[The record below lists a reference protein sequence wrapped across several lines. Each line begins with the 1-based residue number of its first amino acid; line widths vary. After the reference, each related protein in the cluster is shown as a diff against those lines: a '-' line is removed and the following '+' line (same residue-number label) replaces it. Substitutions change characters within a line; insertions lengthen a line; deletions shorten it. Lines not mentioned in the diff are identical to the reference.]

1 MNEPIGTVAKPL
13 PDAALTESSSDQ
25 GKARLL
31 ATGGILGA
39 LAASSCCIAPLILF
53 SLGASGAWIG
63 NLAALSP
70 YQPYVVALTAGFLVA
85 GYYLVYR
92 KPKAVFAEG
101 EVCLQ
106 PLPRR
111 TVKFTLWTATV
122 MVAVAAAFPYVAP
135 ALLGV

>member
-1 MNEPIGTVAKPL
+1 MSEPIGTAAKPL
-13 PDAALTESSSDQ
+13 PDATVSIIRSDQ
-25 GKARLL
+25 GKERLL

-70 YQPYVVALTAGFLVA
+70 YQPYVVAVTVGFLAA

-92 KPKAVFAEG
+92 KPKAVVAEG
-101 EVCLQ
+101 EVCIQ